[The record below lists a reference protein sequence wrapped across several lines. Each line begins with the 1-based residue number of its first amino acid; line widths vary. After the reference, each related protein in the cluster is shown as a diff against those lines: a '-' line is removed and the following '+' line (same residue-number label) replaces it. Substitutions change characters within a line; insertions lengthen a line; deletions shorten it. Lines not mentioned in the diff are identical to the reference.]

1 MKMASKSRTQAGAV
15 KPEALL
21 MLTSFLVV
29 AGFLYWL
36 SARAVPT
43 EVAVPEPEDEPMT
56 GEVAMTEFSVAT
68 ASYVGQEIALR
79 GISVATLLGAHAF
92 WTNLDD
98 AQKTPYL
105 VHLSDALLADSAT
118 VVAGTTVDVVGTVL
132 AMSDSILDAWEAA
145 GAFTNGE
152 TDRFQAEFAETFLEI
167 SSVADAELA
176 EPAGE
181 PSAEPSS

>member
-1 MKMASKSRTQAGAV
+1 MRTISRSRAQAGAV
-15 KPEALL
+15 KPEVLL
-21 MLTSFLVV
+21 MLVSFLAVG
-29 AGFLYWL
+29 GFLYWL
-36 SARAVPT
+36 SVTAVPT
-43 EVAVPEPEDEPMT
+43 EVAVVEPEEEPMT
-56 GEVAMTEFSVAT
+56 NEVAMTEFSVAP

-79 GISVATLLGAHAF
+79 EIPVTTLLGAHAF

-105 VHLSDALLADSAT
+105 VHLSDALLADSVT
-118 VVAGTTVDVVGTVL
+118 VVAGATVDVMGTVA
-132 AMSDSILDAWEAA
+132 AMSDSVLDAWEAA

-176 EPAGE
+176 EPADE
-181 PSAEPSS
+181 PGAEPSS